1 VTNAPPSPA
10 ARRLAAPPPTKIT
23 APAPVPAE
31 GGQRPPSGRFAVLS
45 GRLDSA
51 KRVLVYGPGGV
62 GKSTLAALAPNPIVL
77 DVEGSTKGLEVAR
90 ILDGIETWQGLREC
104 LQSDVLDGYSTI
116 VIDSVTKAE
125 EMAVAH
131 TLLTVPND
139 RGQRMRSLPEYGF
152 GKGERHLY
160 DTFLHLLMDL
170 DRHVRAGRNVVL
182 VAHVCTTPVPNPMS
196 DDWIQYQPRLQ
207 TTKKG
212 DSSIRER
219 TFEWCDHVIFVG
231 FDVAVGDD
239 GKGIGEGTR
248 TIWTSERPTHRA
260 KVRGVQ
266 QEIEP
271 RPFETTRDNSIWP
284 LLLGGAR

>member
-1 VTNAPPSPA
+1 MAAAETLTDASP
-10 ARRLAAPPPTKIT
+10 R
-23 APAPVPAE
+23 PA
-31 GGQRPPSGRFAVLS
+31 GDRFAILS
-45 GRLDSA
+45 GRLDGA
-51 KRVLVYGPGGV
+51 KRTMVYGPGGA
-62 GKSTLAALAPNPIVL
+62 GKSTLASLTPSPVVL
-77 DVEGSTKGLEVAR
+77 DVEGGTKGIEVAR
-90 ILDGIETWQGLREC
+90 VLDGIETWQGLREC
-104 LQSDVLDGYSTI
+104 LQSDALDGYSTI

-131 TLLTVPND
+131 TLATVPNE
-139 RGQRMRSLPEYGF
+139 RGQRMRNLSEYGF
-152 GKGERHLY
+152 GKGDRHLY

-196 DDWIQYQPRLQ
+196 DDWLQYQPRLQ

-212 DSSIRER
+212 DNSIRER
-219 TFEWCDHVIFVG
+219 TFEWCDHVLFLG
-231 FDVAVGDD
+231 YDVAVAEG

-260 KVRGVQ
+260 KVRGVER
-266 QEIEP
+266 EIEP
-271 RPFETTRDNSIWP
+271 RPFEGPRDGAIWQ